1 MVLPIETILANLS
14 RRGFVAE
21 YYETKEDAL
30 QGIMAQISPSE
41 TVGIGGSMTVKELGL
56 FDELTKQ
63 GNTIFWHWTD
73 KSGQDV
79 RPKALLSDVYFCS
92 ANALM
97 DSGEPVVIDGGG
109 NRAAAMFYGP
119 KRCFIVCGVN
129 KLVHG
134 YDAAIERIKNVACPQ
149 NARRLNMKTPCAI
162 TDKCTECG
170 PKQRMCRVT
179 VRYSYPMTNRE
190 THVVLINE
198 KLGF

>member
-1 MVLPIETILANLS
+1 MVLPIETVLANLQK
-14 RRGFVAE
+14 RGFVAE
-21 YYETKEDAL
+21 YYETKEEAL
-30 QGIMAQISPSE
+30 QGILAQVRPAE
-41 TVGIGGSMTVKELGL
+41 VVGIGGSMTIKELGL
-56 FDELTKQ
+56 YDELVKQ
-63 GNTIFWHWTD
+63 GNTVYWHWTD
-73 KSGQDV
+73 TSGEDV

-97 DSGEPVVIDGGG
+97 DSGEPVVIDGNG

-134 YDAAIERIKNVACPQ
+134 YDEAIARIKNIACPQ
-149 NARRLNMKTPCAI
+149 NARRLKMKTPCAL
-162 TDKCTECG
+162 TDKCAECG
-170 PKQRMCRVT
+170 AGTRMCRVT

-190 THVVLINE
+190 THVVIINE